1 MKRRNFR
8 QFYPAMALVFAGTLF
23 LSCNVV
29 KTDMKT
35 TQIGIC
41 TNVSNA
47 EKMQQYGYA
56 YVEEGV
62 SRFLVPTKS
71 EEEFEALLK
80 EATNSP
86 LPIKACN
93 SFIPGNLK
101 SVGPDAVH
109 EEILK
114 FAEKAFRRAQ
124 RAGVEIIVFGSGGSR
139 AIPEG
144 FSRDKGRAQ
153 FVELGQKMAPIAQ
166 KYNVTIV
173 VEPLNTS
180 ECNFINSVSEGGEI
194 VKDINHP
201 NFMLLAD
208 LYHMKMDNEGPE
220 SIVKYGKL
228 IKHAHIAEK
237 QDRAVP
243 GTFNEDFRPYFNAL
257 KKIRYKGKISIE
269 ARWKDF
275 DTQIPVAIE
284 TIKTQLNN

>member
-1 MKRRNFR
+1 MH
-8 QFYPAMALVFAGTLF
+8 YLYVIVISILF
-23 LSCNVV
+23 SACSVAKSELRPIP
-29 KTDMKT
+29 
-35 TQIGIC
+35 IGIC
-41 TNVSNA
+41 TNLANG

-62 SRFLVPTKS
+62 SRFLVPTKP
-71 EEEFEALLK
+71 EEEFEALLS
-80 EATNSP
+80 EAASSP
-86 LPIKACN
+86 LPVKACN

-101 SVGPDAVH
+101 SVGDEAVH
-109 EEILK
+109 QKILE
-114 FAEKAFRRAQ
+114 FAETAFRRAQ

-139 AIPEG
+139 SIPEG
-144 FSRDKGRAQ
+144 FSREKARMQFIGLGKEMAQ
-153 FVELGQKMAPIAQ
+153 IAQ

-173 VEPLNTS
+173 LEPLNTT

-194 VKDINHP
+194 VKEINHR

-208 LYHMKMDNEGPE
+208 LYHMKMDNESPD

-228 IKHAHIAEK
+228 IKHIHIAERE
-237 QDRAVP
+237 DRAVP
-243 GTFNEDFRPYFNAL
+243 GTYNEDFRPYFNAL
-257 KKIRYKGKISIE
+257 KKIGYKGKISIE